1 MASKTDESY
10 YEMSDVP
17 AEYRTDLDHLQVI
30 KAGAGLYTFRRSSR
44 KYDQISG
51 SYSEWADWKTELY
64 NHPLSRVMHAFSQMV
79 LQQSAIDEYRWGS
92 ETRINST

>member
-30 KAGAGLYTFRRSSR
+30 KTEAGLFTFRRSSR
-44 KYDQISG
+44 QYDQASG
-51 SYSEWADWKTELY
+51 DYSEWADWKTELY
-64 NHPLSRVMHAFSQMV
+64 NQPLARVMWAFSQMV